1 MRVLSSMIALVFF
14 ACIALNAQADD
25 KQTWR
30 EKLETAIPEGIRMLE
45 AKEYVPFIKAMVEPD
60 QLAKLTENG
69 TVEEFAERFAKR
81 KAADLLKVLKDI
93 KGRTPSMEENGTV
106 ASYEVNV
113 EGFSKKAIK
122 FRKVDKYWYIVN

>member
-1 MRVLSSMIALVFF
+1 MRALSAMITLLLSMFL
-14 ACIALNAQADD
+14 ALNTHADD
-25 KQTWR
+25 KQAWR
-30 EKLETAIPEGIRMLE
+30 EKLETVIPEGIRMLE
-45 AKEYVPFIKAMVEPD
+45 AKEYVPFIKAMVEPE
-60 QLAKLTENG
+60 QLGKLTENG
-69 TVEEFAERFAKR
+69 PVDEFAERFAKR

-122 FRKVDKYWYIVN
+122 FRKIDKYWYIMN